1 MKTTS
6 QLTLR
11 FAGVLG
17 HRAGHR
23 LRCLDPGGIA
33 RELECA
39 GLGPETAHNLAW
51 GLGGSLT
58 TAEIDAV
65 SRHFGFHAP
74 VVALLFHPA
83 STEIVEETLGPVYHG
98 LHPDSCDQCSELA
111 ETIECFFDDRDSI
124 DLDELLLEL
133 AEHLVVRG

>member
-1 MKTTS
+1 MQTTS
-6 QLTLR
+6 DLTLR

-23 LRCLDPGGIA
+23 LRCFDPDPIA
-33 RELECA
+33 REIERA
-39 GLGPETAHNLAW
+39 GVNRQTAHDLAW

-58 TAEIDAV
+58 VEEV
-65 SRHFGFHAP
+65 GGLCHHFGFHTP

-83 STEIVEETLGPVYHG
+83 SDEIVEETLTTVYHG
-98 LHPDSCDQCSELA
+98 LHPDSCDQCADLA
-111 ETIECFFDDRDSI
+111 ATIECFFDDRSGI
-124 DLDELLLEL
+124 DLGALLLEL